1 MEYMSENKSLALV
14 SIQVVVNRK
23 CHIRGLS
30 MRVCAAYSTGPVGGV
45 SPRKRPL
52 GLWVLAILIA
62 IGSINYVSDG
72 VTSLSVGEIGWAV
85 YSLLFG
91 VVGFLASIFM
101 MAGRYYVFVLG
112 YVIAGLLAGLV
123 VSGLVFAS
131 LLELAGPE
139 AIGVVIGTFLI
150 TAVISIVIYV
160 IYLVIIWY
168 LRRPHVKA
176 FFGKVPPVPAPPPA
190 GIPPTPPSP
199 QAQTAF
205 CPTCGAQLQYV
216 PQYQRYWC
224 PREQRYV

>member
-1 MEYMSENKSLALV
+1 
-14 SIQVVVNRK
+14 
-23 CHIRGLS
+23 
-30 MRVCAAYSTGPVGGV
+30 
-45 SPRKRPL
+45 L
-52 GLWVLAILIA
+52 GQ
-62 IGSINYVSDG
+62 
-72 VTSLSVGEIGWAV
+72 IGWAV

-101 MAGRYYVFVLG
+101 IAGRYYVFVLG

-131 LLELAGPE
+131 LSELAGPE
-139 AIGVVIGTFLI
+139 AIGEVIGTFLI
-150 TAVISIVIYV
+150 TAVISLV

-176 FFGKVPPVPAPPPA
+176 FFGKVPPLPAPPPA

-199 QAQTAF
+199 QAQISL

-224 PREQRYV
+224 PRRFWLCPHQFSAKWFRRSLRLGLTPLSFCRVWDGCFSEPSRLLSSSSS

>member
-1 MEYMSENKSLALV
+1 
-14 SIQVVVNRK
+14 
-23 CHIRGLS
+23 

-52 GLWVLAILIA
+52 GLWVLAILNA

-72 VTSLSVGEIGWAV
+72 VRSLSVGEIGMAV
-85 YSLLFG
+85 YYLLFG

-101 MAGRYYVFVLG
+101 IAGRYYVFVLG

-131 LLELAGPE
+131 LSELLELAGPE
-139 AIGVVIGTFLI
+139 AIGLVIGTFLI
-150 TAVISIVIYV
+150 TAIISLV

>member
-1 MEYMSENKSLALV
+1 
-14 SIQVVVNRK
+14 
-23 CHIRGLS
+23 
-30 MRVCAAYSTGPVGGV
+30 MRVCAAYSTGPVGGL

-52 GLWVLAILIA
+52 GLWVLAILNA

-72 VTSLSVGEIGWAV
+72 VRSLSVGEIGMAV
-85 YSLLFG
+85 YYLLFG

-101 MAGRYYVFVLG
+101 IAGRYYVFVLG

-131 LLELAGPE
+131 LSELLELAGPE
-139 AIGVVIGTFLI
+139 AIGLVIGTFLI
-150 TAVISIVIYV
+150 TAIISLV

>member
-1 MEYMSENKSLALV
+1 
-14 SIQVVVNRK
+14 
-23 CHIRGLS
+23 

-52 GLWVLAILIA
+52 GLWVLAILNA

-72 VTSLSVGEIGWAV
+72 VRSLSVGEIGMAV
-85 YSLLFG
+85 YYLLFG

-101 MAGRYYVFVLG
+101 IAGRYYVFVLG

-131 LLELAGPE
+131 LSELLELAGPE
-139 AIGVVIGTFLI
+139 AIGLVIGTFLI
-150 TAVISIVIYV
+150 TAVISLV

-176 FFGKVPPVPAPPPA
+176 FFGKVPPLPAPPPA

-199 QAQTAF
+199 QAQISL

>member
-1 MEYMSENKSLALV
+1 
-14 SIQVVVNRK
+14 
-23 CHIRGLS
+23 

-52 GLWVLAILIA
+52 GLWVLAILNA
-62 IGSINYVSDG
+62 IGSINYVSSG
-72 VTSLSVGEIGWAV
+72 VTSLSVGEIGMAV
-85 YSLLFG
+85 YYLWFG

-101 MAGRYYVFVLG
+101 LAGRYYVFVLG

-131 LLELAGPE
+131 LSELLELAGPE
-139 AIGVVIGTFLI
+139 AIVLVIGTFLI
-150 TAVISIVIYV
+150 TAVISLV

-176 FFGKVPPVPAPPPA
+176 FFGKVPPLPAPPPA

>member
-1 MEYMSENKSLALV
+1 MLV
-14 SIQVVVNRK
+14 GI
-23 CHIRGLS
+23 S
-30 MRVCAAYSTGPVGGV
+30 MRVCAAYSTGPVGGL

-52 GLWVLAILIA
+52 GLWVLAILNA

-72 VTSLSVGEIGWAV
+72 VRSLSVGEIGMAV
-85 YSLLFG
+85 YYLLFG

-101 MAGRYYVFVLG
+101 IAGRYYVFVLG

-131 LLELAGPE
+131 LSELLEFAGPE
-139 AIGVVIGTFLI
+139 AIGLVIGTFLI
-150 TAVISIVIYV
+150 TAIISLI

-176 FFGKVPPVPAPPPA
+176 FFGKMPPVPAPPPA

-199 QAQTAF
+199 QAQISL

>member
-1 MEYMSENKSLALV
+1 
-14 SIQVVVNRK
+14 
-23 CHIRGLS
+23 

-52 GLWVLAILIA
+52 GLWVLAILNA

-72 VTSLSVGEIGWAV
+72 VRSLSVGEIGMAV
-85 YSLLFG
+85 YYLLFG

-101 MAGRYYVFVLG
+101 IAGRYYGFVLG

-131 LLELAGPE
+131 LSDLLELAGPE
-139 AIGVVIGTFLI
+139 AIGIVIGTFLI
-150 TAVISIVIYV
+150 TAVISLV

-176 FFGKVPPVPAPPPA
+176 FFGKVPPVPATPPA

-199 QAQTAF
+199 QAQISL
-205 CPTCGAQLQYV
+205 CPMCGAQLQYV

>member
-1 MEYMSENKSLALV
+1 
-14 SIQVVVNRK
+14 
-23 CHIRGLS
+23 
-30 MRVCAAYSTGPVGGV
+30 MRLCAAYSTGPVGGV

-52 GLWVLAILIA
+52 GLWVLAILNA
-62 IGSINYVSDG
+62 IGSINYVSSG
-72 VTSLSVGEIGWAV
+72 VTSLSVGEIGWSV
-85 YSLLFG
+85 YYLLFG

-101 MAGRYYVFVLG
+101 LAGRYYVFVLG

-131 LLELAGPE
+131 LSELLKLAGPE
-139 AIGVVIGTFLI
+139 AIVLVIGTFLI
-150 TAVISIVIYV
+150 TAVISLV

-176 FFGKVPPVPAPPPA
+176 FFGKVPPLPAPPPA

-199 QAQTAF
+199 QAQISL

-216 PQYQRYWC
+216 PQYRRYWC

>member
-1 MEYMSENKSLALV
+1 
-14 SIQVVVNRK
+14 
-23 CHIRGLS
+23 

-52 GLWVLAILIA
+52 GLWVLAILNA

-72 VTSLSVGEIGWAV
+72 VRSLSVGEIGMAV
-85 YSLLFG
+85 YYLLFG

-101 MAGRYYVFVLG
+101 IAGRYYVFVLG

-131 LLELAGPE
+131 LSDLLELAGPE
-139 AIGVVIGTFLI
+139 AIGIVIGTFLI
-150 TAVISIVIYV
+150 TAVISLV

-199 QAQTAF
+199 QAQISL
-205 CPTCGAQLQYV
+205 CPTCGVQLQYV

>member
-1 MEYMSENKSLALV
+1 MLV
-14 SIQVVVNRK
+14 GI
-23 CHIRGLS
+23 S
-30 MRVCAAYSTGPVGGV
+30 MRVCTAYSTGPVGGV

-52 GLWVLAILIA
+52 GLWVLAILNA

-72 VTSLSVGEIGWAV
+72 VRSLSVGEIGMAV
-85 YSLLFG
+85 YYLLFG

-101 MAGRYYVFVLG
+101 IAGRYYVFVLG

-131 LLELAGPE
+131 LSELAGPE
-139 AIGVVIGTFLI
+139 EIGVVIGTFLI
-150 TAVISIVIYV
+150 TAIISLV

-176 FFGKVPPVPAPPPA
+176 FFGKVPPLPAPPPA

>member
-1 MEYMSENKSLALV
+1 MLV
-14 SIQVVVNRK
+14 GI
-23 CHIRGLS
+23 S

-52 GLWVLAILIA
+52 GLWVLAILNA

-72 VTSLSVGEIGWAV
+72 VRSLSVGEIGMAV
-85 YSLLFG
+85 YYLLFG

-101 MAGRYYVFVLG
+101 IAGRYYVFVLG

-131 LLELAGPE
+131 LSELLELAGPE
-139 AIGVVIGTFLI
+139 AIVLVIGTFLI
-150 TAVISIVIYV
+150 TAVISLV

-176 FFGKVPPVPAPPPA
+176 FFGKVPPLPAPPPA

>member
-1 MEYMSENKSLALV
+1 
-14 SIQVVVNRK
+14 
-23 CHIRGLS
+23 

-52 GLWVLAILIA
+52 GLWVLAILNA

-72 VTSLSVGEIGWAV
+72 VRSLSVGEIGMAV
-85 YSLLFG
+85 YYLLFG

-101 MAGRYYVFVLG
+101 IAGRYYVFVLG

-131 LLELAGPE
+131 LSDLLELAGPE
-139 AIGVVIGTFLI
+139 AIGIVIGTFLI
-150 TAVISIVIYV
+150 TAVISLV

-176 FFGKVPPVPAPPPA
+176 FFGKVPPVPATPPA

-199 QAQTAF
+199 QAQISL
-205 CPTCGAQLQYV
+205 CPTCGVQLQYV

>member
-1 MEYMSENKSLALV
+1 V
-14 SIQVVVNRK
+14 
-23 CHIRGLS
+23 
-30 MRVCAAYSTGPVGGV
+30 YSTGPVGGV

-52 GLWVLAILIA
+52 GLWVLAILNA

-72 VTSLSVGEIGWAV
+72 VRSLSVGEIGMAV
-85 YSLLFG
+85 YYLLFG

-101 MAGRYYVFVLG
+101 IAGRYYVFVLG

-131 LLELAGPE
+131 LSDLLELAGPE
-139 AIGVVIGTFLI
+139 AIGIVIGTFLI
-150 TAVISIVIYV
+150 TAVISLV

-176 FFGKVPPVPAPPPA
+176 FFGKVPPVPATPPA

-199 QAQTAF
+199 QAQISL
-205 CPTCGAQLQYV
+205 CPMCGAQLQYV

>member
-1 MEYMSENKSLALV
+1 MLV
-14 SIQVVVNRK
+14 GI
-23 CHIRGLS
+23 L
-30 MRVCAAYSTGPVGGV
+30 MRLCAAYSTGPVGGV

-52 GLWVLAILIA
+52 GLWVLAILNA
-62 IGSINYVSDG
+62 IGSINYVSSG
-72 VTSLSVGEIGWAV
+72 VTSLSVGEIGMAV
-85 YSLLFG
+85 YYLLFG

-101 MAGRYYVFVLG
+101 LAGRYYVFVLG

-123 VSGLVFAS
+123 VNGLVFAS
-131 LLELAGPE
+131 LSELLELAGPE
-139 AIGVVIGTFLI
+139 AIVLVIGTFLI
-150 TAVISIVIYV
+150 TAAISLV

-176 FFGKVPPVPAPPPA
+176 FFGKMPPVPAPPPA

-199 QAQTAF
+199 QAQISL

>member
-1 MEYMSENKSLALV
+1 M
-14 SIQVVVNRK
+14 I
-23 CHIRGLS
+23 
-30 MRVCAAYSTGPVGGV
+30 
-45 SPRKRPL
+45 
-52 GLWVLAILIA
+52 
-62 IGSINYVSDG
+62 
-72 VTSLSVGEIGWAV
+72 
-85 YSLLFG
+85 
-91 VVGFLASIFM
+91 
-101 MAGRYYVFVLG
+101 AGRYYVFVLG

-131 LLELAGPE
+131 LSELAGPE
-139 AIGVVIGTFLI
+139 AFGVVIGTFLI
-150 TAVISIVIYV
+150 TAVISLV

-176 FFGKVPPVPAPPPA
+176 FFGKVPPLPAPPPA

>member
-1 MEYMSENKSLALV
+1 V
-14 SIQVVVNRK
+14 
-23 CHIRGLS
+23 
-30 MRVCAAYSTGPVGGV
+30 RVCAAYSTGPVGGV

-139 AIGVVIGTFLI
+139 AIGEVIGTFLI

-199 QAQTAF
+199 QAQISL
-205 CPTCGAQLQYV
+205 CPMCGAQLQYV

>member
-1 MEYMSENKSLALV
+1 MLV
-14 SIQVVVNRK
+14 GI
-23 CHIRGLS
+23 S

-62 IGSINYVSDG
+62 IGSINNVSSG
-72 VTSLSVGEIGWAV
+72 VTSLSLGQIGWAV
-85 YSLLFG
+85 YNLLFG

-101 MAGRYYVFVLG
+101 IAGRYYVFVLG

-131 LLELAGPE
+131 LSESAGPE
-139 AIGVVIGTFLI
+139 EIGEVIGAFLI
-150 TAVISIVIYV
+150 TAIISLV

-176 FFGKVPPVPAPPPA
+176 FFGKVPPLPAPPPA

-199 QAQTAF
+199 QAQTAL

>member
-1 MEYMSENKSLALV
+1 
-14 SIQVVVNRK
+14 
-23 CHIRGLS
+23 

-52 GLWVLAILIA
+52 GLWVLAILNA

-72 VTSLSVGEIGWAV
+72 VRSLSVGEIGMAV
-85 YSLLFG
+85 YYLLFG

-101 MAGRYYVFVLG
+101 IAGRYYVFVLG

-131 LLELAGPE
+131 LSDLLELAGPE
-139 AIGVVIGTFLI
+139 AIGIVIGTFLI
-150 TAVISIVIYV
+150 TAVISLV

-176 FFGKVPPVPAPPPA
+176 FFGKVPPVPATPPA

-199 QAQTAF
+199 QAQISL
-205 CPTCGAQLQYV
+205 CPMCGAQLQYV